1 MPVVPLLSLAAL
13 VNKFTD
19 FLKFLTNKDW
29 NAAVTQLTVWAGG
42 VVAVFLAS
50 ATLWAHGK
58 GFDVGGIQ
66 ITDLNGWSKL
76 YAGLSASSV
85 GGVAYDF
92 KKARDDKDSAKT
104 PALLPSANT
113 PPAP

>member
-29 NAAVTQLTVWAGG
+29 NAAVTQIIVWAGG
-42 VVAVFLAS
+42 VAAVFLAS

-58 GFDVGGIQ
+58 GFDIGGIQ

-92 KKARDDKDSAKT
+92 KKARDNTDSAQT
-104 PALLPSANT
+104 PPLLPNT
-113 PPAP
+113 PTGNNP